1 MTIIE
6 RYMSSQKGH
15 GGICAFELKCAGVV
29 WLILAAVFLTYWNSF
44 FLGNHDFRFIRYG
57 VPLNA
62 GVLEGRFTQFLPIWL
77 LTGGHIL
84 PAFNVLLGFA
94 FFALAAVRLAEWYGL
109 SERYRDVL
117 PFTLLIVLNPYV
129 LTQLYYVHQ
138 ILSIFVWHFL
148 CVWGVIWIDR
158 AVLATE
164 EGKKGTEYAEM
175 SGRKRAAGCA
185 ATDEREKGAAV
196 DGRKKAAGDVVS
208 GERDR
213 MAWSGTTDEG
223 KKAAGYAAAGMP
235 ALFVSLGG
243 YTAALELVLTIYAG
257 KFWLDIL
264 RAEKS
269 VKVIFRHYLK
279 LGAGV
284 MAALLCYAAVIW
296 EMKRRNLI
304 FLGMYNVQ
312 TLPLRDMPEKFLQR
326 WHKPWEILYSV
337 FPYEVPLA
345 GYGFLLLAV
354 AALAASLGRRKF
366 LWGALCLIVSV
377 YLAFFLA
384 FITPHDFFDT
394 FRIHFFSVPY
404 LTAVLFVIAFSC
416 GGNGSRNL
424 ALAVAAVMMC
434 VYIRTDIYAQKIW
447 LLGNRQDELYVERIK
462 QDLLP
467 RLKPGKK
474 YRLTTLGG
482 LYGREKFAGI
492 STVYSLRTYERDREL
507 FRAPMYV
514 SVMFSSG
521 FFLSEPE
528 SPIWGDAMYLGGGI
542 FYGITPENIM
552 KGKRLDAEIFA
563 RTFGLDKEAQL
574 DTLKIMMP
582 YPAADYCFV
591 GEKDIFL
598 MMPQVRYDRETLAG
612 IIQEELTK
620 NTAIGEH
627 GG

>member
-29 WLILAAVFLTYWNSF
+29 WLILAAVFLTYWSSF
-44 FLGNHDFRFIRYG
+44 FLGNHDFRFMRYG
-57 VPLNA
+57 VPLEA
-62 GVLEGRFTQFLPIWL
+62 GVFEGRFTQFLPSWL

-158 AVLATE
+158 AVLAME
-164 EGKKGTEYAEM
+164 EGKKGTGYAEM
-175 SGRKRAAGCA
+175 SGRKRAARCA
-185 ATDEREKGAAV
+185 AADEREKGAAV
-196 DGRKKAAGDVVS
+196 DGRKKAAG
-208 GERDR
+208 
-213 MAWSGTTDEG
+213 
-223 KKAAGYAAAGMP
+223 YAAAGMS

-404 LTAVLFVIAFSC
+404 LMAVLFAIAFSC

-424 ALAVAAVMMC
+424 ALAAAAVMMC

-492 STVYSLRTYERDREL
+492 STVYSLRTCERDREL
-507 FRAPMYV
+507 FRAPMYF
-514 SVMFSSG
+514 SVMF
-521 FFLSEPE
+521 LSL
-528 SPIWGDAMYLGGGI
+528 IHI
-542 FYGITPENIM
+542 
-552 KGKRLDAEIFA
+552 
-563 RTFGLDKEAQL
+563 
-574 DTLKIMMP
+574 
-582 YPAADYCFV
+582 
-591 GEKDIFL
+591 
-598 MMPQVRYDRETLAG
+598 
-612 IIQEELTK
+612 
-620 NTAIGEH
+620 
-627 GG
+627 

>member
-6 RYMSSQKGH
+6 RYMSSQKAYGS
-15 GGICAFELKCAGVV
+15 ICTFGLKCAGIV
-29 WLILAAVFLTYWNSF
+29 WLILIVVFLIYWSSF
-44 FLGNHDFRFIRYG
+44 FLGNHDFRFMRYG
-57 VPLNA
+57 VPLDA
-62 GVLEGRFTQFLPIWL
+62 GVFEGRFTQFLPSWL

-84 PAFNVLLGFA
+84 PVFNVLLGFA

-158 AVLATE
+158 AVLAAE
-164 EGKKGTEYAEM
+164 DGKKEAE
-175 SGRKRAAGCA
+175 CA
-185 ATDEREKGAAV
+185 AVA
-196 DGRKKAAGDVVS
+196 
-208 GERDR
+208 
-213 MAWSGTTDEG
+213 G
-223 KKAAGYAAAGMP
+223 KKAAGYAAAGIS

-243 YTAALELVLTIYAG
+243 YTAALELVLTICTG
-257 KFWLDIL
+257 KFWLDVL

-269 VKVIFRHYLK
+269 VKAIFGHYVK

-296 EMKRRNLI
+296 EMKRQNLI
-304 FLGMYNVQ
+304 YLGMYNVQ
-312 TLPLRDMPEKFLQR
+312 TLPLREVPERFLQR

-337 FPYEVPLA
+337 FPYESPLA
-345 GYGFLLLAV
+345 GYGFLLLAA
-354 AALAASLGRRKF
+354 AALAASRGRRKF
-366 LWGALCLIVSV
+366 LWGAFCLIVSV

-384 FITPHDFFDT
+384 FIAPHDFFDT
-394 FRIHFFSVPY
+394 FRVHFFSVPY
-404 LTAVLFVIAFSC
+404 LIAVL
-416 GGNGSRNL
+416 
-424 ALAVAAVMMC
+424 LAVAVTCGGRGCRNMAVAAAAVLVC
-434 VYIRTDIYAQKIW
+434 VYAGTDFYAQKIW

-467 RLKPGKK
+467 RLEPGKK
-474 YRLTTLGG
+474 YRLATLGG
-482 LYGREKFAGI
+482 LYGRKKFAGMHDE
-492 STVYSLRTYERDREL
+492 YSLRTYERDREL
-507 FRAPMYV
+507 FRAPLYV

-521 FFLSEPE
+521 FFLAEPG

-542 FYGITPENIM
+542 FYGITPENIAED
-552 KGKRLDAEIFA
+552 KRLDAEIFA
-563 RTFGLDKEAQL
+563 KSFGTDMEAQL
-574 DTLKIMMP
+574 AALKIMEP

-598 MMPQVRYDRETLAG
+598 MMPEIHNDRNVLAG
-612 IIQEELTK
+612 IVHDKMAK
-620 NTAIGEH
+620 NTAD
-627 GG
+627 GGGGG

>member
-15 GGICAFELKCAGVV
+15 GGICAFELKCAGVA
-29 WLILAAVFLTYWNSF
+29 WLILAAVFLTYWSSF
-44 FLGNHDFRFIRYG
+44 FLGNHDFRFMRYG
-57 VPLNA
+57 VPLEA
-62 GVLEGRFTQFLPIWL
+62 GVFEGRFTQFLPSWL

-164 EGKKGTEYAEM
+164 EGKKGTGYAEM

-185 ATDEREKGAAV
+185 AADEREKGAAV
-196 DGRKKAAGDVVS
+196 DGRKKAAG
-208 GERDR
+208 
-213 MAWSGTTDEG
+213 
-223 KKAAGYAAAGMP
+223 YAAAGMS

-243 YTAALELVLTIYAG
+243 YTAALELVLTICAG

-264 RAEKS
+264 RAEKN
-269 VKVIFRHYLK
+269 VKAIFRHYLK

-337 FPYEVPLA
+337 FPYEVPFA
-345 GYGFLLLAV
+345 GYGFLLLVV
-354 AALAASLGRRKF
+354 AALAASLERRKF

-404 LTAVLFVIAFSC
+404 LTAVLFAIAFSC

-424 ALAVAAVMMC
+424 ALAAAAVMMC

-482 LYGREKFAGI
+482 LYGREKFTGRNNE
-492 STVYSLRTYERDREL
+492 YSLRTYERDREL

-521 FFLSEPE
+521 FFLSEFENPV
-528 SPIWGDAMYLGGGI
+528 WGDILYTDGGI
-542 FYGITPENIM
+542 LYIMTSENVM
-552 KGKRLDAEIFA
+552 EGKRLDAEIFA

-574 DTLKIMMP
+574 DALKIMRP
-582 YPAADYCFV
+582 YPAADYCFI

-598 MMPQVRYDRETLAG
+598 MMPQVKYDRETLIG

-620 NTAIGEH
+620 NTAVGEH

>member
-6 RYMSSQKGH
+6 HYMSSQKGY

-29 WLILAAVFLTYWNSF
+29 WLILAAVFLAYWSSF
-44 FLGNHDFRFIRYG
+44 FLGNHDFRFMRYG
-57 VPLNA
+57 VPLNT
-62 GVLEGRFTQFLPIWL
+62 GVWEGRFTQFLPSWL

-158 AVLATE
+158 AVLAME
-164 EGKKGTEYAEM
+164 EGKKGTGYAEM

-185 ATDEREKGAAV
+185 AADKREKGAAV
-196 DGRKKAAGDVVS
+196 DGRKK
-208 GERDR
+208 
-213 MAWSGTTDEG
+213 T
-223 KKAAGYAAAGMP
+223 AGYAAAGMP

-243 YTAALELVLTIYAG
+243 YTAALELVLTICAG

-264 RAEKS
+264 RAEKN
-269 VKVIFRHYLK
+269 VKAIFRHYLK

-337 FPYEVPLA
+337 FPYESPLA

-404 LTAVLFVIAFSC
+404 LTAVLFAIAFSC

-574 DTLKIMMP
+574 WALRIMRP
-582 YPAADYCFV
+582 YPAADYCFI

-620 NTAIGEH
+620 NTAVGEH